1 MDVPFAI
8 LVDSNASQTTS
19 SNTTG
24 STITLVESLA
34 PVYFNSG
41 TFIAVL
47 SIVATFGNGFL
58 LLAIWKDPYRTFRVP
73 PTVFV
78 TGLAVADFLTGFL
91 VGPIIAYVRI
101 VPQCE
106 RNTERFS
113 VLRQAGQTM
122 SFLTMNAS
130 YLVLLF
136 LTWNQ
141 FAAIRFPH
149 QHRGFITTRKV
160 TICVVGIWL
169 YSVAFSLLPFCGINP
184 EIIKKLDFY
193 LHTIVFMVLLVIA
206 YICLFVAFQKQ
217 VQRITFAMTNHSVHG
232 ASHNARGRQGFK
244 RIRKRS
250 EKQFTILTLVL
261 VLFIIICTLPSLILQ
276 FITIYW
282 NPTSF
287 EETLSILIALE
298 VCSDVLFLK
307 FALDPFIYC
316 WRLTSYRKALK
327 SVLMFGRVS
336 VVRENPFFSFTKTA
350 QPRGRTANGV
360 VLIVSGRRES
370 YMMSIQQ
377 GSTIGRA

>member
-1 MDVPFAI
+1 MMEAPFEMLAA
-8 LVDSNASQTTS
+8 SNNNQTTS
-19 SNTTG
+19 FSENG
-24 STITLVESLA
+24 STVTLVESLA

-41 TFIAVL
+41 ISIACL
-47 SIVATFGNGFL
+47 SIVAAFGNGFL

-101 VPQCE
+101 VPSSE
-106 RNTERFS
+106 KNTDRFT
-113 VLRQAGQTM
+113 VLRQAGKTM

-130 YLVLLF
+130 YLILLF

-141 FAAIRFPH
+141 FAAVRFPH
-149 QHRGFITTRKV
+149 AHKRHITTRKV
-160 TICVVGIWL
+160 KICVAGIWL
-169 YSVAFSLLPFCGINP
+169 YAILFSVLPFCGINP
-184 EIIKKLDFY
+184 EIVNKLDFY
-193 LHTIVFMVLLVIA
+193 MHTVAFMVLLVIA
-206 YICLFVAFQKQ
+206 YLCLFAAFQNQ
-217 VQRITFAMTNHSVHG
+217 IHRITLATTLNSIHG
-232 ASHNARGRQGFK
+232 ASNLRGRHAFT
-244 RIRKRS
+244 RSRKRS
-250 EKQFTILTLVL
+250 EKQFTMLTLVL

-287 EETLSILIALE
+287 EDTLSILIALE
-298 VCSDVLFLK
+298 VSSDVLFLK

-336 VVRENPFFSFTKTA
+336 MVRENPCSFTNSA

-360 VLIVSGRRES
+360 ASLVSGRRES

-377 GSTIGRA
+377 GSTIRRT